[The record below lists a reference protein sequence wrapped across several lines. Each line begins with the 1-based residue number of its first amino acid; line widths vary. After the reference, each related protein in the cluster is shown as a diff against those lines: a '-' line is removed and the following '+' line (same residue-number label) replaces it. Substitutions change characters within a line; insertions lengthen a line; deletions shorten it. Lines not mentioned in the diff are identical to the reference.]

1 MICNHLRIYLFTR
14 RISCPQDHAGRCGG
28 ILTESLDVKLR
39 LVRPPFAWNARRDLR
54 TPSANGRLNT
64 ARYISSSSTL
74 SPVLRHENRKRSS
87 VRMSCPRVGRRPDR
101 NTYADNG
108 RPVPVNANVDKFL
121 TNRPKSFNRRMCGQC
136 SQNRV

>member
-39 LVRPPFAWNARRDLR
+39 LALVRPPFAWNARQVLR
-54 TPSANGRLNT
+54 IPSANGRLNT
-64 ARYISSSSTL
+64 ARYSTL

-87 VRMSCPRVGRRPDR
+87 VRMSRPRVGRRPDR

-108 RPVPVNANVDKFL
+108 RPVPVNANVDKFW
-121 TNRPKSFNRRMCGQC
+121 TNRPKSFNRRMCGQF